1 MADAEAKKRVHKEIQ
16 DKVQPLANDAFK
28 GIAKAVPE
36 LAKVMKTVG
45 DAIKKGEGAD
55 LLQTYRRELTI
66 KLRAVSDA
74 RGDAL
79 DALAALEKATA
90 DDDDFAADA
99 DEIKDLKKKLVNS
112 RDLLADQIVKGKKIE
127 DDAKA
132 AAEEG
137 GKAEKTAHRE
147 WDAMMTLFERQT
159 SSLPGVLKR
168 LRGLQADAEDA
179 VKSRAAAALKPIK
192 DSVSDFALNDD
203 AMQGKLLLKRTNE
216 FLSKYDIDSFS
227 KSFVD
232 EMAKDRATTVDE
244 YDKRA
249 QALEKE
255 VKKIQDAV
263 AKLEIEPPDAVKAT
277 AVLGFKANFIT
288 KVQAALKL
296 DESKLAKALEDIAK
310 QAGVKATGKELV
322 EKLKKAKLL

>member
-1 MADAEAKKRVHKEIQ
+1 
-16 DKVQPLANDAFK
+16 
-28 GIAKAVPE
+28 
-36 LAKVMKTVG
+36 
-45 DAIKKGEGAD
+45 
-55 LLQTYRRELTI
+55 
-66 KLRAVSDA
+66 
-74 RGDAL
+74 
-79 DALAALEKATA
+79 
-90 DDDDFAADA
+90 
-99 DEIKDLKKKLVNS
+99 
-112 RDLLADQIVKGKKIE
+112 
-127 DDAKA
+127 
-132 AAEEG
+132 
-137 GKAEKTAHRE
+137 
-147 WDAMMTLFERQT
+147 
-159 SSLPGVLKR
+159 
-168 LRGLQADAEDA
+168 
-179 VKSRAAAALKPIK
+179 
-192 DSVSDFALNDD
+192 
-203 AMQGKLLLKRTNE
+203 
-216 FLSKYDIDSFS
+216 
-227 KSFVD
+227 VD